1 MQIFCI
7 NLDRSAD
14 RLAHIQSVFL
24 GLGQEFT
31 RISAVDGGLLAQ
43 SELEFYG
50 ARAVH
55 ALTKGEIGCFL
66 SHVAVWRQI
75 AEGDAPFAVVFED
88 DVQVSRHLSAF
99 LNELKPLTAL
109 PYGAD
114 LIKLETM
121 GTRVTL
127 GRKPLGAVAGTALHL
142 LCSRHLGAAG
152 YVMSRKAALYW
163 SQKAE
168 KMTFPADYIF
178 LNDQL
183 EFKTFQ
189 IVQTVPALVMQD
201 HYYGVIGGASDFGSM
216 IDQMS
221 AARKRNLL
229 SVAAKIR
236 RELGRG
242 LRKFKTSVVWSVT
255 MQWLRFR
262 RLKVR
267 FRMADR
273 LIV

>member
-1 MQIFCI
+1 
-7 NLDRSAD
+7 
-14 RLAHIQSVFL
+14 
-24 GLGQEFT
+24 
-31 RISAVDGGLLAQ
+31 
-43 SELEFYG
+43 
-50 ARAVH
+50 
-55 ALTKGEIGCFL
+55 
-66 SHVAVWRQI
+66 
-75 AEGDAPFAVVFED
+75 
-88 DVQVSRHLSAF
+88 
-99 LNELKPLTAL
+99 
-109 PYGAD
+109 
-114 LIKLETM
+114 
-121 GTRVTL
+121 
-127 GRKPLGAVAGTALHL
+127 
-142 LCSRHLGAAG
+142 
-152 YVMSRKAALYW
+152 
-163 SQKAE
+163 
-168 KMTFPADYIF
+168 MTFPADYIF
-178 LNDQL
+178 LNDQP
-183 EFKTFQ
+183 EFKTFK

-255 MQWLRFR
+255 LRWLRFR